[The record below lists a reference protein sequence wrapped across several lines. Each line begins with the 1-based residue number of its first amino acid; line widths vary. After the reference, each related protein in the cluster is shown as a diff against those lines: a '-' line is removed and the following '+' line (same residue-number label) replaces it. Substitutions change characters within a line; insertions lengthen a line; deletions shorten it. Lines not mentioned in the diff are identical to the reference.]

1 MVATAEA
8 STAELVEV
16 RLHLAR
22 TRWCTWRWGLEV
34 VLNDVEQVKDKIDD
48 LSCIKY

>member
-16 RLHLAR
+16 RLHPAR
-22 TRWCTWRWGLEV
+22 TRWCTWRLGLEV
-34 VLNDVEQVKDKIDD
+34 VLNDVEQVEDKIED